1 MHISPGQGSAYPHR
15 NTQTQMF
22 VPCKYGKCSR
32 ADMPTD
38 WQPILGRFVAVDGI
52 GRPIQLA
59 AVDTETRCGQT
70 FGWTDLSAKISIC
83 FLVMFCHGCIFIV
96 YWLAASGIFRI
107 CNSLCLCIG
116 DKTSQL
122 VPPAS
127 ATREA
132 KKGRDKK
139 GKWRGPDTSRTLQQ
153 PRTCCQNV
161 SLVHCFFSLPPK
173 KCVFQWLRLRFLITG
188 SYRYCVVPGHHVR
201 IGYIHQLICQL
212 SCWHSNLERFYQW
225 GLHVIF
231 FIFF

>member
-161 SLVHCFFSLPPK
+161 SLVHCFFHYLRKNVFPNG
-173 KCVFQWLRLRFLITG
+173 CV
-188 SYRYCVVPGHHVR
+188 
-201 IGYIHQLICQL
+201 
-212 SCWHSNLERFYQW
+212 
-225 GLHVIF
+225 
-231 FIFF
+231 